1 LSPWPTNQV
10 LDRLPDRLLLWT
22 LRAGAAVSAAIVLV
36 IAAFV
41 ILESLPALRAV
52 GLARFFTDAS
62 WHPAGGADA
71 GRFNLVPILA
81 GSVLAT
87 TGALVL
93 ATPIGLASALFC
105 QFYAPPAAALLHRRI
120 VELLAGIPSVV
131 YGFWG
136 LVVLTPAIRA
146 WQPPGQSLL
155 AAILILA
162 IMVLPTIALLAD
174 AGLRAVPAPYLHG
187 AAALG
192 LSRWATIRGVA
203 LPAARGALVG
213 AIVLATGRAF
223 GETMAVLMVSGNV
236 VQVPASVVDP
246 VRVLTA
252 NIALELGY
260 AQGQHRSALF
270 VSGLVL
276 MAVACALV
284 LVAQRLRTGP
294 RDA

>member
-1 LSPWPTNQV
+1 LSRWRCDP
-10 LDRLPDRLLLWT
+10 LPDRLLLWT
-22 LRAGAAVSAAIVLV
+22 LRAGAALSAAIVLL

-41 ILESLPALRAV
+41 ILESLPALGTV

-62 WHPAGGADA
+62 WHPAGGTGV
-71 GRFNLVPILA
+71 GRFNLIPILA
-81 GSVLAT
+81 GSMLAT
-87 TGALVL
+87 AGAVAL
-93 ATPIGLASALFC
+93 AAPVGVASALFC
-105 QFYAPPAAALLHRRI
+105 RFYAPPAAALLHRRI
-120 VELLAGIPSVV
+120 IELLAGIPSVV

-155 AAILILA
+155 AAIAILA

>member
-1 LSPWPTNQV
+1 MFRWPS
-10 LDRLPDRLLLWT
+10 DRLLAWT
-22 LRAGAAVSAAIVLV
+22 LRGCAAIAAAIVAL

-41 ILESLPALRAV
+41 VVESLPALQTV
-52 GLARFFTDAS
+52 GVARFFSDPS
-62 WHPAGGADA
+62 WHPAGGAAA
-71 GRFNLVPILA
+71 GRFNLLPMLV

-87 TGALVL
+87 AGAVAV
-93 ATPIGLASALFC
+93 ATPLGLASALFC
-105 QFYAPPAAALLHRRI
+105 RFYAPSAIGLLYRRLI
-120 VELLAGIPSVV
+120 ELLAGIPSVV

-162 IMVLPTIALLAD
+162 IMILPTIALLAE
-174 AGLRAVPAPYLHG
+174 AGLRGVPRPYLDG

-203 LPAARGALVG
+203 LPAARGAIVT
-213 AIVLATGRAF
+213 AVVLATGRAF

-236 VQVPASVVDP
+236 VRMPASVFDP
-246 VRVLTA
+246 VRALTA

-260 AQGQHRSALF
+260 ALGHHRSALF
-270 VSGLVL
+270 VSGLLL
-276 MAVACALV
+276 MTVAVV
-284 LVAQRLRTGP
+284 LVGLAHRFGAE
-294 RDA
+294 RDHA